1 MSAAVAPWLAL
12 IPGMPLLLAFL
23 LALDGR
29 GALWRLTPLA
39 VLPALLGA
47 VLLPVGASAEYSAV
61 LLGAELA
68 LDPIGRGLLLV
79 TALLWGAAAVFAQGY
94 LGGSAGAGVSA
105 RLIGSEHRHS
115 RPGAAPTEPGLVRFH
130 VFFLLA
136 MAGNL
141 GLILAGDAMVFYA
154 FFALMSLSSVG
165 LVVHERTRE
174 AWRAGWVYLGM
185 TMLGEVALFSGLVL
199 LVHGA
204 GGHSLAELASEAPA
218 SPLAAALLLI
228 GLGIKAGLLPLH
240 LWLPL
245 AHPAAPTPAS
255 AVLSGAMIKAGLL
268 GWMRLLPEG
277 EATLWVGDLLVVLG
291 LLGAWF
297 GVVAGVFQSRPK
309 TILAYSSISQMGLM
323 IAGLGVA
330 IQVPALAP
338 VLMAA
343 VGFYAMHHGL
353 AKGALFLCVGI
364 AGRVRGPWILA
375 YVGLPAL
382 ALAGLP
388 LTSGWVAK
396 TALKVPME
404 GPLAD
409 LSVVLWVLTLAA
421 AGTTLLMVRLV
432 AVMLRER
439 GPSRPLPLSMS
450 MPWLVLVVAGVLL
463 PWFWVPDWTEASLD
477 AYRLWSVLWPMLL
490 GLVVGLLGWAV
501 ARWRGWGM
509 PGWIPEGDVWVPLER
524 LGGWWL
530 RVFGGVPGRVHSL
543 WDGVME
549 LLGEGVRGFW
559 NGVLAWAVR
568 GERRMVQWEVMGVLF
583 LGLVL
588 GVFLVLALSLG

>member
-1 MSAAVAPWLAL
+1 MTGEALWLAL
-12 IPGMPLLLAFL
+12 IPGAPLLLALL
-23 LALDGR
+23 LAFPGR
-29 GALWRLTPLA
+29 EYAWRLAPFAALPGLSGAL
-39 VLPALLGA
+39 
-47 VLLPVGASAEYSAV
+47 LLPIGVWAEYPAV

-94 LGGSAGAGVSA
+94 LRGD
-105 RLIGSEHRHS
+105 
-115 RPGAAPTEPGLVRFH
+115 AAVVRFH

-141 GLILAGDAMVFYA
+141 GLILAGDAMVFYL

-185 TMLGEVALFSGLVL
+185 AMVGEVALFSGLLL

-204 GGHSLAELASEAPA
+204 GGHSLAELASEAP
-218 SPLAAALLLI
+218 SNSLAAGLLII

-240 LWLPL
+240 MWLPL

-255 AVLSGAMIKAGLL
+255 AVLSGVMIKAGLL
-268 GWMRLLPEG
+268 GWMRLLPLG
-277 EATLWVGDLLVVLG
+277 EPTLWVGDVLLVLG

-297 GVVAGVFQSRPK
+297 GVVAGLFQSRPK

-338 VLMAA
+338 ALLAA
-343 VGFYAMHHGL
+343 VGLYAMHHAL

-364 AGRVRGPWILA
+364 ATRVRGPWILA

-388 LTSGWVAK
+388 LTSGAVAK
-396 TALKVPME
+396 TALKAPME
-404 GPLAD
+404 APVVD
-409 LSVVLWVLTLAA
+409 LTVVLWVLTLAA

-432 AVMLRER
+432 VVMLRDR
-439 GPSRPLPLSMS
+439 RPSRPLPLSMS
-450 MPWLVLVVAGVLL
+450 MPWLVLVVSGVLL
-463 PWFWVPDWTEASLD
+463 P
-477 AYRLWSVLWPMLL
+477 
-490 GLVVGLLGWAV
+490 
-501 ARWRGWGM
+501 
-509 PGWIPEGDVWVPLER
+509 
-524 LGGWWL
+524 
-530 RVFGGVPGRVHSL
+530 
-543 WDGVME
+543 
-549 LLGEGVRGFW
+549 
-559 NGVLAWAVR
+559 
-568 GERRMVQWEVMGVLF
+568 
-583 LGLVL
+583 
-588 GVFLVLALSLG
+588 